1 MLPCPQLST
10 ISIHALLAESD
21 PTTVQNIELGYISI
35 HALLAESDLAEVFK
49 LWRESHFY
57 PRSPCGERLAD
68 ALVIRRLP
76 IISIHALL
84 AESDLPCPTLQGYAR
99 YFYPRSPCGERRNR
113 LNTETRSARISIHAL
128 LAESDRLCVD
138 THEPA
143 CRFLSTLS
151 LRRATKIDG
160 TASPTQNDFYPRSPC
175 GERPAPAALSP
186 SSALISIHALL
197 AESDT
202 DTIRKTQ
209 RPYVISIHALL
220 AESDRH
226 WQMGHSL
233 ARQFLSTLS
242 LRRATSSLNADSGI
256 RVFLSTLSL
265 RRATLHSAGAAQ
277 RAVYFYPRSPCG
289 ERPAVSACRPATRNF
304 YPRSPCGERH
314 GKIPRC
320 SYVTP
325 ISIHAL
331 LAESDQKMATAQAVT
346 DTISIHALL
355 AESDLAKSPPPRPSS
370 SQFLSTLSLRRATV
384 AAVGVTQPADISIHA
399 LLAESDL
406 SNNSRHFSRPK
417 FLSTLSL
424 RRATGVPSA
433 LYHVLFKFLSTLS
446 LRRATAIGRRGTA

>member
-1 MLPCPQLST
+1 M
-10 ISIHALLAESD
+10 
-21 PTTVQNIELGYISI
+21 
-35 HALLAESDLAEVFK
+35 
-49 LWRESHFY
+49 
-57 PRSPCGERLAD
+57 
-68 ALVIRRLP
+68 
-76 IISIHALL
+76 
-84 AESDLPCPTLQGYAR
+84 
-99 YFYPRSPCGERRNR
+99 
-113 LNTETRSARISIHAL
+113 
-128 LAESDRLCVD
+128 D

-304 YPRSPCGERH
+304 YPHSPCGERH

-399 LLAESDL
+399 LLAESDAVAAVGVTQPADISIHALLAESDL

-424 RRATGVPSA
+424 RRATVVVHSA
-433 LYHVLFKFLSTLS
+433 HPHKSFLSTLS
-446 LRRATAIGRRGTA
+446 LRRATGVEDDQEYRTPISIHALLAESDHQIFQTEPIS

>member
-1 MLPCPQLST
+1 M
-10 ISIHALLAESD
+10 
-21 PTTVQNIELGYISI
+21 
-35 HALLAESDLAEVFK
+35 
-49 LWRESHFY
+49 
-57 PRSPCGERLAD
+57 ERL
-68 ALVIRRLP
+68 
-76 IISIHALL
+76 H
-84 AESDLPCPTLQGYAR
+84 
-99 YFYPRSPCGERRNR
+99 PR
-113 LNTETRSARISIHAL
+113 
-128 LAESDRLCVD
+128 
-138 THEPA
+138 
-143 CRFLSTLS
+143 
-151 LRRATKIDG
+151 KM
-160 TASPTQNDFYPRSPC
+160 
-175 GERPAPAALSP
+175 
-186 SSALISIHALL
+186 
-197 AESDT
+197 
-202 DTIRKTQ
+202 
-209 RPYVISIHALL
+209 ISIHALL

-355 AESDLAKSPPPRPSS
+355 AESDIALAF
-370 SQFLSTLSLRRATV
+370 QVVQFLLFLSTLSLRRATWR
-384 AAVGVTQPADISIHA
+384 
-399 LLAESDL
+399 
-406 SNNSRHFSRPK
+406 NRHHHGHHHPNFYPRSPCGER
-417 FLSTLSL
+417 L
-424 RRATGVPSA
+424 
-433 LYHVLFKFLSTLS
+433 
-446 LRRATAIGRRGTA
+446 